1 MVNGPLYHRSAVE
14 PSQPQKKQEKDLKNQ
29 KEREKKE
36 KDAIKKFKVSN
47 ICIFSTYYTTTS
59 HCGLLYWFMVIIKDC
74 LPGLFFPQ
82 ITTPLQ
88 VIHQV
93 KAKADC
99 KGGKHDLSI
108 KKGESVDII
117 RITDNPEGKWLGRS
131 QDGSCK
137 SSHSYIY
144 IFDVNW
150 SLIP

>member
-1 MVNGPLYHRSAVE
+1 
-14 PSQPQKKQEKDLKNQ
+14 
-29 KEREKKE
+29 
-36 KDAIKKFKVSN
+36 
-47 ICIFSTYYTTTS
+47 
-59 HCGLLYWFMVIIKDC
+59 MVIIKNC
-74 LPGLFFPQ
+74 LSGLFFLQ

-108 KKGESVDII
+108 KKGESIDII

-137 SSHSYIY
+137 SSHCKKCIY
-144 IFDVNW
+144 IWCELVTDPLRKDEVVI
-150 SLIP
+150 SLYSSWLC